1 MMDIDVRFFGRPPE
15 SYPHLLSKLLCVL
28 SFTIYIVILCVY
40 IIYIYNYIVYTVD
53 AVEETI
59 EDSTC
64 KTSLFFASGSLIKA
78 SFLLLRPLFR
88 LA

>member
-1 MMDIDVRFFGRPPE
+1 MDIDVRFFGRPPE
-15 SYPHLLSKLLCVL
+15 SYPHFFIEVTMC
-28 SFTIYIVILCVY
+28 SFIYYIYTYSNIMY
-40 IIYIYNYIVYTVD
+40 IIYIYNYKVYTVD
-53 AVEETI
+53 AVEEKI

-64 KTSLFFASGSLIKA
+64 KTTLFFASGSLIKP